1 MRPYWDEENTF
12 GYLRFDLAEY
22 RILRRIKPTLNIF
35 RLGSM
40 PNGYIFTEKFS
51 ISSMIPERKA
61 MA

>member
-12 GYLRFDLAEY
+12 GYLIWQNTEV
-22 RILRRIKPTLNIF
+22 LRRIKPTLNIF